1 MQTIEA
7 YEVIQSKVVSFFHLR
22 VQASCDFLENI
33 LATMAEERKLQT
45 GPEEPPRLSGGHP
58 RPLDHAQDVLPGVR
72 VGRHE
77 RLHADHRPSL
87 EGRRCEDA
95 AGRLPGHAARVL
107 GPEAPD
113 SAGEEVR
120 GRYRGWAE
128 MALAST

>member
-1 MQTIEA
+1 M
-7 YEVIQSKVVSFFHLR
+7 R
-22 VQASCDFLENI
+22 FLENI
-33 LATMAEERKLQT
+33 LTTMAQERKLQT

-95 AGRLPGHAARVL
+95 AGRLPGHAACVL
-107 GPEAPD
+107 DLGTSD
-113 SAGEEVR
+113 CTDEEVR
-120 GRYRGWAE
+120 GRYCGWTE
-128 MALAST
+128 MVVGI